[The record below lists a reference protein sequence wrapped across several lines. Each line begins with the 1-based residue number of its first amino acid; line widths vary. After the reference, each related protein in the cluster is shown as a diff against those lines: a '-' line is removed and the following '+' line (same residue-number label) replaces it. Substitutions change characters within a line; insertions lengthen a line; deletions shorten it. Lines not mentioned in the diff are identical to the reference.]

1 MERVC
6 REVGC
11 TGFYVVNSFFQMIGI
26 IYVRNIGDG
35 DIAKSRIELTLDH
48 CLRMIERSE
57 VGTKGKVKHTQR

>member
-1 MERVC
+1 
-6 REVGC
+6 
-11 TGFYVVNSFFQMIGI
+11 MIGI